1 MRVALVCAV
10 VSWVITQV
18 ADVLESVLLLPE
30 WFTTAIVA
38 ALFLGFPV
46 ALIIS
51 WAYELTPEGMIPTAE
66 IDATD
71 SVIHKTGKR
80 LDIVTIGAVCVAVVL
95 MFFRPYIV
103 PEGPSEKTSLPENS
117 RVAELIAEAS

>member
-1 MRVALVCAV
+1 MVYYSYCYG
-10 VSWVITQV
+10 
-18 ADVLESVLLLPE
+18 P
-30 WFTTAIVA
+30 
-38 ALFLGFPV
+38 LFRLSSSTYYF
-46 ALIIS
+46 
-51 WAYELTPEGMIPTAE
+51 WAYELTPEGIIPTAE

-80 LDIVTIGAVCVAVVL
+80 VDIVTIGAVCVAVVL